1 MPYKDLKKQGQKVKK
16 TGNKKPKPMKK
27 PKR

>member
-1 MPYKDLKKQGQKVKK
+1 MPYKDLKKQGAKVKK
-16 TGNKKPKPMKK
+16 TSGKKPKPMKK